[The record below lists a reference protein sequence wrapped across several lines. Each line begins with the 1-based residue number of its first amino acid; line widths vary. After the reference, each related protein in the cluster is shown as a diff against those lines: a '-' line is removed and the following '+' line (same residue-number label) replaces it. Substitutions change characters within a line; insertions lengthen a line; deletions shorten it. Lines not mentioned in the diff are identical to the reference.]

1 LCVGKHL
8 GLERERELSVLFE
21 TKDVGSISVVLILLP
36 YHIDGTF
43 SSL

>member
-1 LCVGKHL
+1 MYWQAF
-8 GLERERELSVLFE
+8 GLRERELSVLFE
-21 TKDVGSISVVLILLP
+21 TKDFGCISVVLILLP